1 MPADPLLS
9 VHGLGKS
16 YARGGAAFWAVRDVS
31 FELARGRTLG
41 LVGSSGSGKSTL
53 ARCLAMVEPPT
64 CGDIYLEGRRL
75 GGGGRGAVQLIFQ
88 QPAATLSPRFT
99 AGEIVSEPL
108 LIQRRGTRAQRRRL
122 AFELMELVGLPRG
135 AYDRKAL
142 EFSGGERQRLAI
154 ARGLA
159 LSPSLLILDESLS
172 GLDLSIQA
180 QILNLLVD
188 LQERRSLTCIL
199 ISHDLGAVA
208 QIADEIAVMDSGA
221 MVEHG
226 ASAELLARPRHA
238 RTKELLNAA
247 AVLAPGGAR

>member
-1 MPADPLLS
+1 MDSEMLS
-9 VHGLGKS
+9 VQGLGKS
-16 YARGGAAFWAVRDVS
+16 YPKGGDAFWAVRDVS
-31 FELARGRTLG
+31 FALARGRTLG
-41 LVGSSGSGKSTL
+41 LVGPSGCGKSTL

-64 CGDIYLEGRRL
+64 RGEIYLDGRRL
-75 GGGGRGAVQLIFQ
+75 ESGGRGAIQLISQ

-99 AGEIVSEPL
+99 ADEIVCEPL
-108 LIQRRGTRAQRRRL
+108 LIQNRGGRAERRRA
-122 AFELMELVGLPRG
+122 AFELMELVGLPPG
-135 AYDRKAL
+135 ASRRKAL

-208 QIADEIAVMDSGA
+208 QIADEIAVMDAGA
-221 MVEHG
+221 LVEHG
-226 ASAELLARPRHA
+226 PAADLLARPRQA
-238 RTKELLNAA
+238 RTRELLRAPA
-247 AVLAPGGAR
+247 MLAPGGAW

>member
-1 MPADPLLS
+1 MPADPLLR
-9 VHGLGKS
+9 VQGLGKS
-16 YARGGAAFWAVRDVS
+16 YAKDEAAFWAVRDVS

-53 ARCLAMVEPPT
+53 ARCLAMAEPPT
-64 CGDIYLEGRRL
+64 CGEIYLEGRRL
-75 GGGGRGAVQLIFQ
+75 GSGGRGAIQLIFQ
-88 QPAATLSPRFT
+88 QPAATLSPRLT
-99 AGEIVSEPL
+99 AEEIVSEPL
-108 LIQRRGTRAQRRRL
+108 LIQHRGTRAGRRRL
-122 AFELMELVGLPRG
+122 AFELMELAGLPPG
-135 AYDRKAL
+135 ASHRKAL

-188 LQERRSLTCIL
+188 LQERRGLTCIL

-208 QIADEIAVMDSGA
+208 QIADEIAVMDAGA
-221 MVEHG
+221 IVEYG
-226 ASAELLARPRHA
+226 AAGDLLAQPRHA
-238 RTKELLNAA
+238 RTRELLEAA
-247 AVLAPGGAR
+247 AILAPGGAQ